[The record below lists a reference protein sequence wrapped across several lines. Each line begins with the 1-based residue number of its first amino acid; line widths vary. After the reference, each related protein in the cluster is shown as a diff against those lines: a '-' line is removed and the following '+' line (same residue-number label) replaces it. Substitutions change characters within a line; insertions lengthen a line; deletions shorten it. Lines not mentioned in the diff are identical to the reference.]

1 MQKKR
6 FVRWFWFILTCIV
19 AVFAFLSW
27 QYRPLMLDTACNL
40 AKNTAN
46 EEINRVVSDLIAL
59 EMWDYDHLIRLTCDA
74 NGHVTALQA
83 DAAAVNAVKTAT
95 ALRVREAMTTHDVQD
110 ISAPLGTLCGF
121 TWLSGRGPAIPCLSL
136 LTAIPTVT
144 LEYHF
149 DGAGIN
155 QTVHSV
161 WMVVH
166 VPLSVTLPLQSRD
179 FEVKATFMLGET
191 VLLGEVPDA
200 YTNVISD
207 PEVADD
213 IFNYGD
219 VG

>member
-1 MQKKR
+1 M
-6 FVRWFWFILTCIV
+6 ITL
-19 AVFAFLSW
+19 AVFFAW

-46 EEINRVVSDLIAL
+46 ETINQVVSDLIAEEL
-59 EMWDYDHLIRLTCDA
+59 WSYDRLIRLSCDA
-74 NGHVTALQA
+74 EGRVTALQA
-83 DAAAVNAVKTAT
+83 DAAAVNHIKATT
-95 ALRVREAMTTHDVQD
+95 ALRVREAMSEQDVQR

-121 TWLSGRGPAIPCLSL
+121 TWLSGRGPSLPCLSL

-179 FEVKATFMLGET
+179 FEVKAAFMLGET

>member
-1 MQKKR
+1 MRKKR
-6 FVRWFWFILTCIV
+6 GKRRLWALIMCALTIC
-19 AVFAFLSW
+19 VFFAW
-27 QYRPLMLDTACNL
+27 QYRPLMLDSACNL

-46 EEINRVVSDLIAL
+46 EEVNRTVSELIAQ
-59 EMWDYDHLIRLTCDA
+59 EAWEYDRLIHLSCDQ
-74 NGHVTALQA
+74 NGRVTALQA
-83 DAAAVNAVKTAT
+83 DAAAINHIKSQT
-95 ALRVREAMTTHDVQD
+95 ALCVRDAMADHDVQD
-110 ISAPLGTLCGF
+110 IGAPLGTLCGL
-121 TWLSGRGPAIPCLSL
+121 TWLSGRGPTIPCLSL
-136 LTAIPTVT
+136 LTAIPTVS

-161 WMVVH
+161 WIVVT

-179 FEVKATFMLGET
+179 IEVKASFLLGET
-191 VLLGEVPDA
+191 VLLGEVPGA

-219 VG
+219 IG